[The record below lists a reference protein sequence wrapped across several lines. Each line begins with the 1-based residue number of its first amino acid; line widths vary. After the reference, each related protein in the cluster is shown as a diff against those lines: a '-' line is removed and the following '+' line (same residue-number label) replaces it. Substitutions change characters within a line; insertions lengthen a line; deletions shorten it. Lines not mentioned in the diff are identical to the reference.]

1 MSAASA
7 GGSECRGL
15 VLKLHLQKH
24 YLLKN
29 YTSRD
34 LEIILDPNE
43 TFVELM
49 PKDDPDALR
58 MLRHADAQVRR
69 FGGPI
74 SMQSHA
80 LTTSKLVFCA
90 VF

>member
-1 MSAASA
+1 MSGASA

-29 YTSRD
+29 YASRD
-34 LEIILDPNE
+34 LEIVLDPNE

-49 PKDDPDALR
+49 PKDDSDALR
-58 MLRHADAQVRR
+58 MLRYADAQVSFMKIQFFSPFCR
-69 FGGPI
+69 FSVLFP
-74 SMQSHA
+74 SP
-80 LTTSKLVFCA
+80 V
-90 VF
+90 

>member
-1 MSAASA
+1 MSGASA

-58 MLRHADAQVRR
+58 MLRHADAQVRFSCLVQYR
-69 FGGPI
+69 AV
-74 SMQSHA
+74 SHSPAHGTVCSA
-80 LTTSKLVFCA
+80 L
-90 VF
+90 

>member
-1 MSAASA
+1 MSGASA

-58 MLRHADAQVRR
+58 MLRHADAQVT
-69 FGGPI
+69 FCDLENSI
-74 SMQSHA
+74 SRCFSLTSTRNFCSA
-80 LTTSKLVFCA
+80 L
-90 VF
+90 